1 MTTPPPFEKT
11 SAEERKA
18 ILKALAHR
26 LQISARIAE
35 RGSDPICRS
44 LLALSVRLAGSCEE
58 VAADP
63 KRGNDVIEKALR
75 LLSEFALRRPERT
88 TH

>member
-26 LQISARIAE
+26 LQISARLAE
-35 RGSDPICRS
+35 RDSDPICRS
-44 LLALSVRLAGSCEE
+44 LLALSVRLAGARRIWINPVGLEE
-58 VAADP
+58 
-63 KRGNDVIEKALR
+63 
-75 LLSEFALRRPERT
+75 LSF
-88 TH
+88 